1 MNAANGT
8 IRSWWAL
15 KLTYG
20 LLFVVAGADKFL
32 NLITFWPKYISPMV
46 ANMLP
51 LALGHVVMAAA
62 IFEILL
68 GAAILFKFTR
78 LGGYVS
84 AIWLTLIALNLVA
97 LGGLLDIAVR
107 DLVMAVGALVL
118 AWLTA
123 VVE

>member
-15 KLTYG
+15 RLTYG

-32 NLITFWPKYISPMV
+32 NFITYWPKYISPML

-51 LALGHVVMAAA
+51 LALEHVVMGVA
-62 IFEILL
+62 IFEIIL
-68 GAAILFKFTR
+68 GAAILIKFTR

-84 AIWLTLIALNLVA
+84 AVWLTLIALNLVA
-97 LGGLLDIAVR
+97 MGGLLDIAVR

-118 AWLTA
+118 AWLTS

>member
-1 MNAANGT
+1 MKAANGT

-51 LALGHVVMAAA
+51 LALGHVVMGAA

-84 AIWLTLIALNLVA
+84 AAWLTLIALNLVA
-97 LGGLLDIAVR
+97 MGGVLDIAVR

>member
-51 LALGHVVMAAA
+51 LALGHVVIGAA

-84 AIWLTLIALNLVA
+84 AVWLTLIALNLVA
-97 LGGLLDIAVR
+97 LGGVLDIAVR
-107 DLVMAVGALVL
+107 DLVMAIGALVL